1 MPTAVGPN
9 PALDSNIIFSYD
21 VGDTLNS
28 YKGEPTVNYQWN
40 GGSEVTPMSS
50 FWTGAPAPVD
60 VTGTSNQGP
69 IKGAKT
75 WKFIKDGTSNQW
87 HGWEATY
94 GGIWT
99 GNAGDIWTTSYWYKT
114 TNDAGLGGFFIG
126 YFYKPDWSAPFSTT
140 ILSDVNS
147 IIADGQ
153 WHYNSTTT
161 QFNEN
166 YSNAIIVDG
175 PSWGYST
182 QVGELYINGLQWE
195 KKPHPTPFAYG
206 TRSATQGLLPLI
218 GNASLDISTV
228 SFDSNAQITFDG
240 TDDYF
245 NIPTNFGTVTQYT
258 VEYVAY
264 LGASAKMPIASRTN
278 TDFYKFGDNSW
289 KYVHGGV
296 SDEFYHEQ
304 SPAISGY
311 IHCVVTYDGSLVRV
325 WRNGYYAGAKAS
337 SGTADF
343 SNGFKIGYWSAGG
356 NYAWSGPIPIAKIY
370 NVALSP
376 DQVQQNYRQY
386 KTRFNLS

>member
-1 MPTAVGPN
+1 MPTSVGPN

-21 VGDTLNS
+21 VGDTSNS
-28 YKGEPTVNYQWN
+28 YRGEPTTNTVGNLNSFNPLDLYTWASSGATSTWNRDTTIFPSPVN
-40 GGSEVTPMSS
+40 GIPLKEVSFGTDSYSS
-50 FWTGAPAPVD
+50 TYNNPGNNISAASSGQIWTVSIYALAAAGTNLQVWIFGANSSGNYIELSVNNFTA
-60 VTGTSNQGP
+60 TGTWQRISVTRAFTNGSTAYVQARVATATN
-69 IKGAKT
+69 GAT
-75 WKFIKDGTSNQW
+75 IWWDGLQV
-87 HGWEATY
+87 EQKLY
-94 GGIWT
+94 
-99 GNAGDIWTTSYWYKT
+99 
-114 TNDAGLGGFFIG
+114 
-126 YFYKPDWSAPFSTT
+126 P
-140 ILSDVNS
+140 
-147 IIADGQ
+147 
-153 WHYNSTTT
+153 T
-161 QFNEN
+161 QF
-166 YSNAIIVDG
+166 
-175 PSWGYST
+175 T
-182 QVGELYINGLQWE
+182 
-195 KKPHPTPFAYG
+195 TG

-228 SFDSNAQITFDG
+228 SFTSNAQMTFDG

-264 LGASAKMPIASRTN
+264 LGAAGKMPIAGRTN
-278 TDFYKFGDNSW
+278 NNFYKYGDYSW
-289 KYVHGGV
+289 YYTHGGV
-296 SDEFYHEQ
+296 GDEFYHEQ

-337 SGTADF
+337 SGTANF
-343 SNGFKIGYWSAGG
+343 SDGFKIGYWVGGG